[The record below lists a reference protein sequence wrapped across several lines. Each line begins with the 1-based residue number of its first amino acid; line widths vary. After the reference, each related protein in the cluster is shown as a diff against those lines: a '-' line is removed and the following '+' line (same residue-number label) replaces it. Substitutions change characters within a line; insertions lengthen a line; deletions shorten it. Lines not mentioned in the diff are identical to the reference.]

1 MSTPFD
7 ITVYN
12 KLGKEDLQRFVFNK
26 VYQQISNTTVLQ
38 LNNLREKHCLPVSYL
53 LKWVGQLTGKDLPL
67 EMGTVFNLIEPSA
80 IYCQKGLILSRNGA
94 KIERQKN

>member
-26 VYQQISNTTVLQ
+26 VYQQISNSTVHVLQ
-38 LNNLREKHCLPVSYL
+38 LNNLREKHSLPVSYL

-67 EMGTVFNLIEPSA
+67 DHGNCLQFNRAIRHLLSERSYLI
-80 IYCQKGLILSRNGA
+80 KKRG
-94 KIERQKN
+94 KN